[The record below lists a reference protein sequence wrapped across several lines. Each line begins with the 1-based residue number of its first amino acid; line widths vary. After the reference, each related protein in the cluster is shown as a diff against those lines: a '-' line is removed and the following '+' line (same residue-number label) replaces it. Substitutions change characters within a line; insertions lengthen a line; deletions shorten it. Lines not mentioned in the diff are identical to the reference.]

1 MTAPS
6 ESPRPKFHD
15 AVHAVL
21 EQAAQPLHV
30 NEVTKRLLASG
41 VWSSGGKTP
50 AATVAAKLYTD
61 IKKKGAQSQFVQAG
75 KATFALNPAV
85 ATSAVDES
93 GTAEAETSA
102 GLDAD
107 EPQAG
112 DDGAASVAPL
122 PSPAATGVKKRLSFT
137 DATEDVLRRHAGG
150 KPMHYRDI
158 TEKVLAEDL
167 VKTSGK
173 TPEATLYAQIIQE
186 NARAEKR
193 GKPTRFVRHGKG
205 LVGLSEWLERGVQAE
220 IAKHNAAAE
229 AEMLK
234 QLRELDPTDFEQL
247 IGEFLRAL
255 GITDV
260 EVTAYHEDKGIDA
273 TGRYELAPR
282 LSVSIAVQ
290 AKRQAQNVGRP
301 VVQNLNGSLKPHQ
314 QGLIITTAG
323 FAKNAREEAARVD
336 KPLIWLI
343 NGQEFVKLLIAND
356 LGARR
361 IPVELVEPIG
371 FELNSGE
378 DE

>member
-1 MTAPS
+1 MSATSPDSVLVMTASS

-15 AVHAVL
+15 AVCAVL
-21 EQAAQPLHV
+21 EQAGQPVHV
-30 NEVTKRLLASG
+30 NELTKRMLESG
-41 VWSSGGKTP
+41 LWSSGGKTP

-85 ATSAVDES
+85 AASAVGETS
-93 GTAEAETSA
+93 GDAEAEMSA
-102 GLDAD
+102 TPDAD
-107 EPQAG
+107 EPQA
-112 DDGAASVAPL
+112 DSDGAASAVPL
-122 PSPAATGVKKRLSFT
+122 SAPAAAGLKKRLSFT
-137 DATEDVLRRHAGG
+137 DATEDVLRRHADR
-150 KPMHYRDI
+150 KQMHYRDI

-186 NARAEKR
+186 NARAEKG

-220 IAKHNAAAE
+220 IAKHNAGAE

-234 QLRELDPTDFEQL
+234 QLRELDPADFEQL

-260 EVTAYHEDKGIDA
+260 EVTAYHGDKGIDA
-273 TGRYELAPR
+273 TGRYELGPG

-290 AKRQAQNVGRP
+290 AKRQVQNVGRP
-301 VVQNLNGSLKPHQ
+301 VVQNLNGSLKPINR
-314 QGLIITTAG
+314 GSSSRPPASRRTPTRRPPELIS
-323 FAKNAREEAARVD
+323 
-336 KPLIWLI
+336 P
-343 NGQEFVKLLIAND
+343 
-356 LGARR
+356 
-361 IPVELVEPIG
+361 
-371 FELNSGE
+371 
-378 DE
+378 